1 MAWRAISGFLFKDF
15 WFPFAA
21 SHVVTPVGVPTTACK
36 TLCARTT
43 DCCRWAVRD
52 VRSWGDA
59 KDADSGLSEL
69 GWVIAG
75 DDINLLPKAAKLVDN
90 VWCIGAAACPAVP
103 GAGVGPVVAHA
114 QLFTVAGHVAGAIKQ
129 LVFRP
134 FMVAATTIQ
143 TVNVPGDNGVNSFYV
158 LMLLTNKGIYLYDH
172 TGQIQHT
179 FLSPNALT
187 LLKEDPN
194 IGKGVTFVRSFS
206 CGLFKKETS
215 AAKLA
220 VEALPGKLGLLEKCG
235 GTQKE
240 TKCKDSNCDPEAALA
255 AQMERLENGKWSQD
269 ALAESHGVSF
279 ASIAC
284 AVIASVA
291 LVFIVLSVAKKNS
304 HLEVA
309 VADE

>member
-1 MAWRAISGFLFKDF
+1 MSWRAIPGFLFKDF

-21 SHVVTPVGVPTTACK
+21 THVVTPVEVPTTACK

-52 VRSWGDA
+52 VRSWEDA

-75 DDINLLPKAAKLVDN
+75 EDITLFINTN
-90 VWCIGAAACPAVP
+90 TWCLKTPTTED
-103 GAGVGPVVAHA
+103 
-114 QLFTVAGHVAGAIKQ
+114 FTVKKDDKRLAFHFSEAPENVKLQ
-129 LVFRP
+129 L
-134 FMVAATTIQ
+134 
-143 TVNVPGDNGVNSFYV
+143 VNVPGNGGANSFYA
-158 LMLLTNKGIYLYDH
+158 LLLLTNKGIDIFDRN
-172 TGQIQHT
+172 GQLQHT
-179 FLSPNALT
+179 HLKANALT
-187 LLKEDPN
+187 ELSSDPT
-194 IGKGVTFVRSFS
+194 IGHGVTFVRSFS

-215 AAKLA
+215 AARLA
-220 VEALPGKLGLLEKCG
+220 VEALPGKLGLLKKCG
-235 GTQKE
+235 GTQTE
-240 TKCKDSNCDPEAALA
+240 TECKDSNCDPEAALA
-255 AQMERLENGKWSQD
+255 AQMERLKNGKWSQD

-304 HLEVA
+304 HLEIA

>member
-1 MAWRAISGFLFKDF
+1 MAWRAIPGFLFKDF

-21 SHVVTPVGVPTTACK
+21 SHVVKPVAVPTTACK

-43 DCCRWAVRD
+43 DCCQWAVRD
-52 VRSWGDA
+52 VRSWQDA

-75 DDINLLPKAAKLVDN
+75 EDFALLPKVKTGLNWWCVSTDAADCVAAQPGDTKLFVVMRD
-90 VWCIGAAACPAVP
+90 PT
-103 GAGVGPVVAHA
+103 AG
-114 QLFTVAGHVAGAIKQ
+114 TKQ
-129 LVFRP
+129 LVFND
-134 FMVAATTIQ
+134 FATNTAHTTNIQ
-143 TVNVPGDNGVNSFYV
+143 LVNIPGDNGVNSFDA
-158 LMLLTNKGIYLYDH
+158 LLILTNKGFDLYDR
-172 TGQIQHT
+172 TGTLQKHWDKA
-179 FLSPNALT
+179 NALT
-187 LLKEDPN
+187 KLLVDPT

-220 VEALPGKLGLLEKCG
+220 VEALPGKLGLLKKCG
-235 GTQKE
+235 GTQTE

-255 AQMERLENGKWSQD
+255 AQMERLKNGKWSQD

-304 HLEVA
+304 NLEVA

>member
-1 MAWRAISGFLFKDF
+1 MSWRAIPGFLFKDF
-15 WFPFAA
+15 WFPYAA
-21 SHVVTPVGVPTTACK
+21 SHVVKPVVVPTAACK

-43 DCCRWAVRD
+43 DCCHWAVRD

-75 DDINLLPKAAKLVDN
+75 EDINLFPAVQAE
-90 VWCIGAAACPAVP
+90 VWCVAAAGDCPAAPAAGAA
-103 GAGVGPVVAHA
+103 VVADA
-114 QLFTVAGHVAGAIKQ
+114 KLFTVLGSVAGGIKQ
-129 LVFRP
+129 LVFNP
-134 FMVAATTIQ
+134 FQADDTKDVKIQ

-158 LMLLTNKGIYLYDH
+158 LLLLTNKGISLYDR
-172 TGQIQHT
+172 TGQLQHDI
-179 FLSPNALT
+179 LKPNALT
-187 LLKEDPN
+187 LLQSDPE
-194 IGKGVTFVRSFS
+194 IGNGVTFVRSFS

-235 GTQKE
+235 GTQNP

-255 AQMERLENGKWSQD
+255 AQMERLTNGKWSQD
-269 ALAESHGVSF
+269 SLAESHGVSF

-304 HLEVA
+304 NLEVA

>member
-15 WFPFAA
+15 WFPYAA

-43 DCCRWAVRD
+43 HCCRWAVRD
-52 VRSWGDA
+52 VRNWEDA
-59 KDADSGLSEL
+59 KNADSGLSEL
-69 GWVIAG
+69 GWIIAG
-75 DDINLLPKAAKLVDN
+75 EDLSLFPAAPAAGALTHN
-90 VWCIGAAACPAVP
+90 RWCVGAAGSCA
-103 GAGVGPVVAHA
+103 AGKQADLLSVWGVVAS
-114 QLFTVAGHVAGAIKQ
+114 KQ
-129 LVFRP
+129 LKFRQNLGT
-134 FMVAATTIQ
+134 ATISL
-143 TVNVPGDNGVNSFYV
+143 VNVPGDNGANSFYA
-158 LMLLTNKGIYLYDH
+158 LLLLTNRGFDIYDRN
-172 TGQIQHT
+172 GQLQNHIAK
-179 FLSPNALT
+179 LNALT
-187 LLKEDPN
+187 LLREDPA

-220 VEALPGKLGLLEKCG
+220 IEALPGKLGLLTKCG

-269 ALAESHGVSF
+269 ALVESHGVSF

>member
-1 MAWRAISGFLFKDF
+1 MSWRAIPGFLFKDF

-21 SHVVTPVGVPTTACK
+21 THVVKPVEVPTTACK

-52 VRSWGDA
+52 VRSWEDA

-75 DDINLLPKAAKLVDN
+75 EDIALFPLVAN
-90 VWCIGAAACPAVP
+90 SNGWCIPKPPLVGCPALL
-103 GAGVGPVVAHA
+103 VAESR
-114 QLFTVAGHVAGAIKQ
+114 LFIVHRPADATKQ
-129 LVFRP
+129 LIFN
-134 FMVAATTIQ
+134 FFAVADTTIQ
-143 TVNVPGDNGVNSFYV
+143 LVNIPGDNGLLNSFYA
-158 LMLLTNKGIYLYDH
+158 LLLLTNKGIDIYDRN
-172 TGQIQHT
+172 GQLQKHFPRT
-179 FLSPNALT
+179 NALT
-187 LLKEDPN
+187 QLEKDPK
-194 IGKGVTFVRSFS
+194 IGNGVTFVRSFS

-215 AAKLA
+215 AARLA

-240 TKCKDSNCDPEAALA
+240 GTKCKESNCDPEAALA
-255 AQMERLENGKWSQD
+255 AQMERLKNGKWSQD
-269 ALAESHGVSF
+269 ALAESHGISF

>member
-1 MAWRAISGFLFKDF
+1 MSWRAIPGFLFKDF

-21 SHVVTPVGVPTTACK
+21 THVVTPVEVPTTACK

-52 VRSWGDA
+52 VRSWEDA

-75 DDINLLPKAAKLVDN
+75 EDITLFATTTTTTNKWCLVKCGTED
-90 VWCIGAAACPAVP
+90 
-103 GAGVGPVVAHA
+103 
-114 QLFTVAGHVAGAIKQ
+114 FTVKKKDKQ
-129 LVFRP
+129 LEFD
-134 FMVAATTIQ
+134 FTTINAEQ
-143 TVNVPGDNGVNSFYV
+143 VKLQLVNVPGNGGANSFYA
-158 LMLLTNKGIYLYDH
+158 LLLLTNKGIDIFDRN
-172 TGQIQHT
+172 GQLQNTHPK
-179 FLSPNALT
+179 PNALT
-187 LLKEDPN
+187 ELHSDPT
-194 IGKGVTFVRSFS
+194 IGHGVTFVRSFS

-215 AAKLA
+215 AARLA
-220 VEALPGKLGLLEKCG
+220 VEALPGKLGLLKKCG
-235 GTQKE
+235 GTQTE
-240 TKCKDSNCDPEAALA
+240 TECKDSNCDPEAALA
-255 AQMERLENGKWSQD
+255 AQMERLKNGKWSQD

-304 HLEVA
+304 HLEIA

>member
-1 MAWRAISGFLFKDF
+1 MSWRVIPGFLFKDF

-21 SHVVTPVGVPTTACK
+21 SHIVTPVEVPTTACK

-52 VRSWGDA
+52 VRSWEDA

-75 DDINLLPKAAKLVDN
+75 EDINALTANNWCTAAGCVKAD
-90 VWCIGAAACPAVP
+90 
-103 GAGVGPVVAHA
+103 
-114 QLFTVAGHVAGAIKQ
+114 LFTVKGNAKTLTFTKPWNLADD
-129 LVFRP
+129 
-134 FMVAATTIQ
+134 TIAL
-143 TVNVPGDNGVNSFYV
+143 VNVPGNGGANSFYA
-158 LMLLTNKGIYLYDH
+158 LLLLNNKGVDVFDRN
-172 TGQIQHT
+172 GQLQRS
-179 FLSPNALT
+179 FAKVNALT
-187 LLKEDPN
+187 ALVADPA
-194 IGKGVTFVRSFS
+194 IGHGVTFVRSFS

-215 AAKLA
+215 AARLA
-220 VEALPGKLGLLEKCG
+220 VEALPGKLGLLKKCG
-235 GTQKE
+235 GTDTHTE
-240 TKCKDSNCDPEAALA
+240 CKDSNCDPEAALA
-255 AQMERLENGKWSQD
+255 AQMERLKNGKWSD

>member
-1 MAWRAISGFLFKDF
+1 MATAGTKQLIFNDF
-15 WFPFAA
+15 E
-21 SHVVTPVGVPTTACK
+21 T
-36 TLCARTT
+36 
-43 DCCRWAVRD
+43 
-52 VRSWGDA
+52 
-59 KDADSGLSEL
+59 DADHTTN
-69 GWVIAG
+69 I
-75 DDINLLPKAAKLVDN
+75 
-90 VWCIGAAACPAVP
+90 
-103 GAGVGPVVAHA
+103 
-114 QLFTVAGHVAGAIKQ
+114 Q
-129 LVFRP
+129 LVN
-134 FMVAATTIQ
+134 IL
-143 TVNVPGDNGVNSFYV
+143 GDNGVNSFDA
-158 LMLLTNKGIYLYDH
+158 LLILTNKGFDLYDRSGRFQKH
-172 TGQIQHT
+172 
-179 FLSPNALT
+179 FDKANALT
-187 LLKEDPN
+187 ELHKDPT

-220 VEALPGKLGLLEKCG
+220 VEALPGKLGLLKKCG
-235 GTQKE
+235 GTQTE

-255 AQMERLENGKWSQD
+255 AQMERLKNGKWSQD

>member
-1 MAWRAISGFLFKDF
+1 MG
-15 WFPFAA
+15 FAA
-21 SHVVTPVGVPTTACK
+21 SHVVKPVIVPTTACK

-43 DCCRWAVRD
+43 DCCQWAVRD
-52 VRSWGDA
+52 VRSWQDA

-75 DDINLLPKAAKLVDN
+75 EDITLFPVDRTVNQWCVGTTGDCGAVTPAAKHLFDVTRG
-90 VWCIGAAACPAVP
+90 VAPA
-103 GAGVGPVVAHA
+103 
-114 QLFTVAGHVAGAIKQ
+114 KE
-129 LVFRP
+129 LVFHIAD
-134 FMVAATTIQ
+134 AANTDEIVKIQ
-143 TVNVPGDNGVNSFYV
+143 LVNVPGDNGVNSFDA
-158 LMLLTNKGIYLYDH
+158 LLILTNKGFDLYNRNGRLQKH
-172 TGQIQHT
+172 
-179 FLSPNALT
+179 FEKVNALT
-187 LLKEDPN
+187 TLQKDPT

-215 AAKLA
+215 AAKLV
-220 VEALPGKLGLLEKCG
+220 VEALPGKLGLLKKCG
-235 GTQKE
+235 GTQTE

-255 AQMERLENGKWSQD
+255 AQMERLKNGKWSQD

-279 ASIAC
+279 ASLAC

>member
-15 WFPFAA
+15 WFPYAA

-52 VRSWGDA
+52 VRNWEDA
-59 KDADSGLSEL
+59 KNADSGLSEL
-69 GWVIAG
+69 GWIIAG
-75 DDINLLPKAAKLVDN
+75 EDLSLFPAIPSPLTSLTHNR
-90 VWCIGAAACPAVP
+90 WCVGAAGGGGCVGG
-103 GAGVGPVVAHA
+103 GANKQDDLLSVWGVVAS
-114 QLFTVAGHVAGAIKQ
+114 KQ
-129 LVFRP
+129 LVFTQKT
-134 FMVAATTIQ
+134 VKATISL
-143 TVNVPGDNGVNSFYV
+143 VNVPGDNGANSFYA
-158 LMLLTNKGIYLYDH
+158 LLLLTNRGFDIYDRN
-172 TGQIQHT
+172 GQLQNHIAK
-179 FLSPNALT
+179 LNALT
-187 LLKEDPN
+187 LLSEDPA

-220 VEALPGKLGLLEKCG
+220 IEALPGKLGLLTKCG

-269 ALAESHGVSF
+269 ALVESHGVSF

>member
-1 MAWRAISGFLFKDF
+1 MAWRAIPGFLFKDF

-21 SHVVTPVGVPTTACK
+21 SHVVTPVKVPTTACK

-52 VRSWGDA
+52 VRSWEDA

-69 GWVIAG
+69 GWVIEGEDITTLVENKWCTEVGCGGASATEFAVEG
-75 DDINLLPKAAKLVDN
+75 DAKKLLKFKDPWGKTDDN
-90 VWCIGAAACPAVP
+90 I
-103 GAGVGPVVAHA
+103 
-114 QLFTVAGHVAGAIKQ
+114 QL
-129 LVFRP
+129 
-134 FMVAATTIQ
+134 
-143 TVNVPGDNGVNSFYV
+143 VNVPGDNGLNSFYA
-158 LMLLTNKGIYLYDH
+158 LLLLTNRGIEIFDR
-172 TGQIQHT
+172 TGRLQKT
-179 FLSPNALT
+179 FLKANALT
-187 LLKEDPN
+187 LLQKDPK
-194 IGKGVTFVRSFS
+194 IGLGVTFVRSFS

-215 AAKLA
+215 AARLA

-235 GTQKE
+235 GTAQTD

-255 AQMERLENGKWSQD
+255 AQMERLKNGKWSQD

-291 LVFIVLSVAKKNS
+291 LVFVVLSVAKKNS

>member
-1 MAWRAISGFLFKDF
+1 MSWRAIPGFLFKDF

-21 SHVVTPVGVPTTACK
+21 THVVTPVGVPTTACK

-52 VRSWGDA
+52 VRSWEDA

-75 DDINLLPKAAKLVDN
+75 EDITALLPNNWCTDAA
-90 VWCIGAAACPAVP
+90 CGAADKFTVK
-103 GAGVGPVVAHA
+103 GDGK
-114 QLFTVAGHVAGAIKQ
+114 QFLFTAPWGGADVKIQ
-129 LVFRP
+129 LV
-134 FMVAATTIQ
+134 
-143 TVNVPGDNGVNSFYV
+143 NVLGDGNANSFYA
-158 LMLLTNKGIYLYDH
+158 LLLLNNKGIDLYDR
-172 TGQIQHT
+172 TGQLQKT
-179 FLSPNALT
+179 FPKANALT
-187 LLKEDPN
+187 LLQQDPK
-194 IGKGVTFVRSFS
+194 IGQGVTFVRSFS

-220 VEALPGKLGLLEKCG
+220 VEALPGKLGLLKKCG
-235 GTQKE
+235 GTQTE

-255 AQMERLENGKWSQD
+255 AQMERLKNGKWSQD

>member
-1 MAWRAISGFLFKDF
+1 MSWRAIPGFLFKDF
-15 WFPFAA
+15 WFPYAA
-21 SHVVTPVGVPTTACK
+21 SHVVKPVVVPTTACK

-52 VRSWGDA
+52 VRSFGDA

-75 DDINLLPKAAKLVDN
+75 DDINLFPAKALLDDN
-90 VWCIGAAACPAVP
+90 VWCITTGTCPATL
-103 GAGVGPVVAHA
+103 GATPNRAPDVKLITAVGN
-114 QLFTVAGHVAGAIKQ
+114 VAGALKQ
-129 LVFRP
+129 LDFTFLNKVVVP
-134 FMVAATTIQ
+134 IQ
-143 TVNVPGDNGVNSFYV
+143 TVNVAGDNGVNSFYV

-179 FLSPNALT
+179 SLSVNALT
-187 LLKEDPN
+187 LLQQDPN
-194 IGKGVTFVRSFS
+194 IGSGVTFVRSFS

-235 GTQKE
+235 GTQNP

-255 AQMERLENGKWSQD
+255 AQMERLNNGKWSQD
-269 ALAESHGVSF
+269 SLAESHGVSF

-304 HLEVA
+304 NLEVA

>member
-1 MAWRAISGFLFKDF
+1 
-15 WFPFAA
+15 
-21 SHVVTPVGVPTTACK
+21 
-36 TLCARTT
+36 
-43 DCCRWAVRD
+43 
-52 VRSWGDA
+52 
-59 KDADSGLSEL
+59 LSEL

-75 DDINLLPKAAKLVDN
+75 EDITLFPDDEKVNAWCVGGPANCAFLAAN
-90 VWCIGAAACPAVP
+90 F
-103 GAGVGPVVAHA
+103 
-114 QLFTVAGHVAGAIKQ
+114 FTVKRGAVGTTQLIFNNIGTPTNIQ
-129 LVFRP
+129 LV
-134 FMVAATTIQ
+134 
-143 TVNVPGDNGVNSFYV
+143 NLPGDNGVNSFDA
-158 LMLLTNKGIYLYDH
+158 LLILTNKGFDLYDRNGRH
-172 TGQIQHT
+172 QK
-179 FLSPNALT
+179 FFEKVNALT
-187 LLKEDPN
+187 DLQKDPT
-194 IGKGVTFVRSFS
+194 IGKGVSFVRSFS

-220 VEALPGKLGLLEKCG
+220 VEALPGKLGLLKKCG
-235 GTQKE
+235 GTQTE

-255 AQMERLENGKWSQD
+255 AQMERLKNGKWSQD

>member
-1 MAWRAISGFLFKDF
+1 MIQKKTF
-15 WFPFAA
+15 
-21 SHVVTPVGVPTTACK
+21 VVTRDDTAG
-36 TLCARTT
+36 T
-43 DCCRWAVRD
+43 
-52 VRSWGDA
+52 
-59 KDADSGLSEL
+59 
-69 GWVIAG
+69 
-75 DDINLLPKAAKLVDN
+75 
-90 VWCIGAAACPAVP
+90 
-103 GAGVGPVVAHA
+103 
-114 QLFTVAGHVAGAIKQ
+114 KQ
-129 LVFRP
+129 LIFTSFEVI
-134 FMVAATTIQ
+134 TKIQ
-143 TVNVPGDNGVNSFYV
+143 LLNIPGDNGVNSFDA
-158 LMLLTNKGIYLYDH
+158 LLILTNKGFDLYDRN
-172 TGQIQHT
+172 GRIQKHWDKA
-179 FLSPNALT
+179 NALT
-187 LLKEDPN
+187 DLQKDPT

-220 VEALPGKLGLLEKCG
+220 VEALPGKLGLLKKCG
-235 GTQKE
+235 GTQTE

-255 AQMERLENGKWSQD
+255 AQMERLKNGKWSQD